1 MPKSGPFYAELN
13 APALIMTILQFCP
26 NPKQH
31 AQLLESLM
39 RVKRDVCS
47 DLLAVLAFA
56 PQVVLNPAAQI
67 LLHYY
72 PVTDIGKNDNLMLQP
87 VP

>member
-1 MPKSGPFYAELN
+1 MVV
-13 APALIMTILQFCP
+13 LQFCP
-26 NPKQH
+26 TPKQH

-39 RVKRDVCS
+39 RVKRDVCC
-47 DLLAVLAFA
+47 DLLAVLSFG

-72 PVTDIGKNDNLMLQP
+72 PVTDIGKRNLT
-87 VP
+87 